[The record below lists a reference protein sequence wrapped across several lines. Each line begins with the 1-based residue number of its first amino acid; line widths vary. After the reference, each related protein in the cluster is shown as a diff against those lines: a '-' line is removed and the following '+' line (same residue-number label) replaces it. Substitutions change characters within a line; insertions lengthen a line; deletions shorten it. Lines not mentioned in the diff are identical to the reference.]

1 MLTSKI
7 DNSTLA
13 ENTKR
18 ISETTWIVTIEEDP
32 ETGEL
37 VMPLPMEALESNGW
51 KIGDTLT
58 WEVND
63 VGEISLTKK

>member
-13 ENTKR
+13 ENIKQ

-32 ETGEL
+32 ESGEL

-58 WEVND
+58 WEID
-63 VGEISLTKK
+63 DAGKISLTKK